1 LDWGHFYPPPL
12 IINKDE
18 CVVHNDFPKGLQ
30 RPTQYLVDAFLYLG
44 PQDLKLFEQMP
55 GDVAVDVE
63 YRMELRRRE
72 ALPGYPA
79 VPAGTLAEAN
89 QEIVKSAE
97 HPMFIIPKQTRDP
110 KAEKAAVQS
119 CLDLKSRVH

>member
-1 LDWGHFYPPPL
+1 VLTVAVIAVVVSGA
-12 IINKDE
+12 DE
-18 CVVHNDFPKGLQ
+18 TVDVVVNGF
-30 RPTQYLVDAFLYLG
+30 VDEA
-44 PQDLKLFEQMP
+44 D

>member
-1 LDWGHFYPPPL
+1 M
-12 IINKDE
+12 INKNE
-18 CVVHNDFPKGLQ
+18 CVVHNDFLKGLQ

-55 GDVAVDVE
+55 GDIAVDVE

-79 VPAGTLAEAN
+79 APAGTLEETN
-89 QEIVKSAE
+89 QQIVKGAE
-97 HPMFIIPKQTRDP
+97 HPVFIIPKQTRDP

-119 CLDLKSRVH
+119 CLDPKSRVH